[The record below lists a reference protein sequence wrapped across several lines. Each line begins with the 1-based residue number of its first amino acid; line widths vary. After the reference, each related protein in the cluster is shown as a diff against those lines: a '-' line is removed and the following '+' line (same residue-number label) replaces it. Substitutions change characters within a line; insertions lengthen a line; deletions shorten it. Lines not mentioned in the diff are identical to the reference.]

1 MDRAFACAV
10 SHVRN
15 AATSEMTVMSDKDR
29 SERRARS
36 IRIALAHAAVIL
48 LIYFGFILK
57 NIFFGGD

>member
-1 MDRAFACAV
+1 MDGRLAGAA
-10 SHVRN
+10 SHVLD
-15 AATSEMTVMSDKDR
+15 ATGSQMTAMSDDKQ